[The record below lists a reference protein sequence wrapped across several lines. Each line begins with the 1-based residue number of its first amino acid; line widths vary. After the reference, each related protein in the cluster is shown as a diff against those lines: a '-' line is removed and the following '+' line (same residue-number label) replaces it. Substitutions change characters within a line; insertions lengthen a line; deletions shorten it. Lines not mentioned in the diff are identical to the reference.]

1 MDDGRFPQLCFQSVS
16 VQLSLHGP
24 FSLTPQPFPKAEGR
38 GSRIRRRKA
47 IYAIGLFLELGLKG
61 TLPKFCRV
69 LPGIAGLA
77 KDQIDY
83 LLKVSVIVL

>member
-1 MDDGRFPQLCFQSVS
+1 MPLDF
-16 VQLSLHGP
+16 
-24 FSLTPQPFPKAEGR
+24 
-38 GSRIRRRKA
+38 
-47 IYAIGLFLELGLKG
+47 FLNWVKGLKA